1 MNPFY
6 RRTGQAQRPIPRPA
20 VKQDIANP
28 KSSSSGMTKE
38 RASRRNS
45 LGLWGLVFAKTTE
58 RGDGYGSIRAE
69 HELAVAFEIGAGA
82 HVELAVLAD
91 EEQGALRHFFGAL
104 QKQAGIVGAHL
115 VGESLPFLV
124 INVAGVG
131 PELPRCGPRGLRP
144 CRRCKSGAREQAQ
157 RERGNKHPCK
167 SYHCHPS
174 QPRRLHPLLN
184 KSRTAS
190 FVQHYLNMMAARDH

>member
-104 QKQAGIVGAHL
+104 QKQIQASTQTNFFADPFGQNQPPGLSRPVAAGGGGAFCARRRPRS
-115 VGESLPFLV
+115 G
-124 INVAGVG
+124 G
-131 PELPRCGPRGLRP
+131 P
-144 CRRCKSGAREQAQ
+144 
-157 RERGNKHPCK
+157 
-167 SYHCHPS
+167 
-174 QPRRLHPLLN
+174 
-184 KSRTAS
+184 
-190 FVQHYLNMMAARDH
+190 